1 MLRVLIKTNYL
12 EGVYAIFPETSTI
25 QVSPI
30 ELLTL
35 VQFVA
40 EVNALA
46 RGNSGHLLTQ
56 RVPVEMRKPGRDVP
70 RVQIRGSTVVMTIVN
85 VCFHLF
91 YFIA

>member
-1 MLRVLIKTNYL
+1 MLFFLRHPPYR
-12 EGVYAIFPETSTI
+12 
-25 QVSPI
+25 VSPI

-40 EVNALA
+40 EVSALA